1 MTRLASRYL
10 CPSLVGVVLLA
21 GCASLPA
28 PQSHDRAGSR
38 YERIRDSL
46 RLVNSLEDDE
56 VASAPRIRLV
66 VPPVSYAG
74 SQYVEASFQL
84 SADAYVLVVAVD
96 LDRRIR
102 VLYPET
108 PEESGFAAR
117 SSPHRL
123 TRFFAGFSRSNRS
136 SGYDARYGMTGRI
149 SPVGGGGV
157 LLAVAS
163 DRPLQ
168 LERLTGV
175 GGDWDEPTLMQ
186 LIFDE
191 SLSGAAH
198 AVGRAVVLTG
208 QDFNTDYSTFSGR
221 RSLTAYR
228 SFASSSFGGC
238 GDGYGYEY
246 ADVSGFGTS
255 SYPNGYAGQAPRL
268 IGLYQRNGQ
277 TFARYASG
285 GGCGGVSYY
294 DVPVNSTGP
303 VLGAPV
309 RADTSTA
316 KRRPRFPGAP
326 RFPIVSGDSGTG
338 ALARRLAPADAPD
351 RGADR
356 PLMASGLRFRPP
368 EQLPGERLRPIE
380 ALMAPR
386 DAGEFP
392 ARRRPVF
399 SDEQASRRDAPQS
412 AGREGERQAERM
424 QPRERQ
430 SEPRAEPTRAEP
442 MRAEPMRSEPPRME
456 PPRAEPVRSEPVRSE
471 PVRSEPAPAP
481 VRPPTLH

>member
-1 MTRLASRYL
+1 MTRLASRYP

-21 GCASLPA
+21 GCASFPA

-56 VASAPRIRLV
+56 VARAPRIRLV
-66 VPPVSYAG
+66 VPPASYAG

-108 PEESGFAAR
+108 PEESGFAAG

-123 TRFFAGFSRSNRS
+123 TRFFAGFARSGRS
-136 SGYDARYGMTGRI
+136 SGYDSRYDMTGRI

-186 LIFDE
+186 LVFDE

-221 RSLTAYR
+221 RTLTAYG
-228 SFASSSFGGC
+228 SFASSGFGNC
-238 GDGYGYEY
+238 GDGYGY

-255 SYPNGYAGQAPRL
+255 SYPNGYGGQAPRL

-294 DVPVNSTGP
+294 DVPVNSAGP
-303 VLGAPV
+303 VLGPPV
-309 RADTSTA
+309 RTDTSTA

-338 ALARRLAPADAPD
+338 ALVRRLAPADAPD

-356 PLMASGLRFRPP
+356 PLVASGLRFRPP
-368 EQLPGERLRPIE
+368 EQLPAERLRPIE

-424 QPRERQ
+424 QPPERQ
-430 SEPRAEPTRAEP
+430 SEPRAEPVRAEP
-442 MRAEPMRSEPPRME
+442 VRYEPPRME
-456 PPRAEPVRSEPVRSE
+456 PPRAEPVRLEPVRSE
-471 PVRSEPAPAP
+471 PVRHEPAPDP
-481 VRPPTLH
+481 VKPPILR